1 MAQSSSSESLSSI
14 SAPTRQILALS
25 GGVGGAKLADGLA
38 QRLAPGR
45 LAIVCNTGDDFE
57 HLGLTI
63 CPDIDSVL
71 YKLAGKNDIERGWG
85 LAGESWTVM
94 GALKKI
100 GGEAWFNLGDLDLAT
115 HLHRTHLLRQGRSLT
130 DVTRELATSLGI
142 AHAVWPMS
150 DDPVRT
156 IVKCDGGE
164 LPFQHYF
171 VREQCRPAVTG
182 FRFDGI
188 DSARP
193 HAGMMHMLES
203 RSVEAIVICPSN
215 PFVSVDPIL
224 NLPGVRAALKHC
236 GAPIVAVSPIVGGQ
250 AIKGP
255 AAKMMRE
262 LDMPASAEAIAR
274 YYGDLLDGMVIDQ
287 LDAAQAP
294 AIEALGTPVRV
305 AQTVMNSGEDRC
317 MLADIVLSFAG
328 SLKKPD

>member
-1 MAQSSSSESLSSI
+1 MAHSLSPTLSSI
-14 SAPTRQILALS
+14 AAPTHQVLALS

-38 QRLAPGR
+38 RRLAPGR

-71 YKLAGKNDIERGWG
+71 YRLGGRNDPERGWG

-94 GALKKI
+94 AALKAI
-100 GGEAWFNLGDLDLAT
+100 GGEAWFQLGDLDLAT
-115 HLHRTHLLRQGRSLT
+115 HLHRTHLLRRGRTLT
-130 DVTRELATSLGI
+130 EVTRELAAALDI

-156 IVKCDGGE
+156 IVQCTAGQ

-182 FRFDGI
+182 FRFEGI
-188 DSARP
+188 GEARP
-193 HAGMMHMLES
+193 HPGMMHMLS
-203 RSVEAIVICPSN
+203 GTSVEAVIICPSN

-224 NLPGVRAALKHC
+224 NLPGVRAALKRC
-236 GAPIVAVSPIVGGQ
+236 GAPVIAVSPIVGGQ

-255 AAKMMRE
+255 AAKMMQE
-262 LDMPASAEAIAR
+262 LDMPVSAAAVAA
-274 YYGDLLDGMVIDQ
+274 YYGDLLQGMVIDEV
-287 LDAAQAP
+287 DASQAA
-294 AIEALGTPVRV
+294 AIEAAGTPVRV
-305 AQTVMNSGEDRC
+305 TQTVMNSEADRC
-317 MLADIVLSFAG
+317 MLADVVMSFAA
-328 SLKKPD
+328 SMSK